1 MALNQ
6 AQPYF
11 PSLDVYRENM
21 QCFGWRHMT
30 YFVLKGLND
39 KTLAVLPDTC
49 ISTDVTC
56 INTGHT
62 NVITSTDMKKIQ
74 LILAK
79 QILNN

>member
-30 YFVLKGLND
+30 YFVLKGLISYFINFREIQHSCYV
-39 KTLAVLPDTC
+39 VLLTF
-49 ISTDVTC
+49 SHETD
-56 INTGHT
+56 
-62 NVITSTDMKKIQ
+62 SFD
-74 LILAK
+74 
-79 QILNN
+79 